1 MNGRPTFDPSKYRLS
16 STVNYPPCRQMA
28 NKEAFIS
35 EIQAGYNFSGA
46 SIVLGGAMLDGEAI
60 PGLQIKVPLRTM
72 NRHGLIA
79 GATGTGKTKTLQVV
93 AEQLAAN
100 GVPSLL
106 MDIKGDLSGIAM
118 PGTDN
123 PKITERSGKIGV
135 TWHPSGSTVEFLTLS
150 GEKGARLRATVS
162 EFGPVLFSRILGLN
176 DTQGGVVAV
185 VFKYADDNGLP
196 LLDLKDFKKV
206 LQYLGNEGKA
216 AIEAEYGQF
225 SSATAG
231 TILRKVVE
239 LEQQGAEVFFGE
251 LSFDMQDLV
260 RMDENGRGVVSIVR
274 LTDIQDRPKL
284 FSTFML
290 QMMAEIYASF
300 PEEGDMEQPK
310 LCIFIDEA
318 HLVFQ
323 EASAVLLQ
331 QIETIVK
338 LIRSKGVGVFFITQ
352 NPADVPESV
361 LAQLGLKIQ
370 HSLRAFTAKDRKAI
384 KLAAENYP
392 ITKYYQTEDL
402 LTALGTGE
410 AIVSVLSEKGIP
422 TPLAHTL
429 VRAPQSR
436 MDVLTPT
443 EIDNIIGRSALARKY
458 NQQVDRES
466 AYEILNEKIA
476 EFQQSQPAPKATG
489 GKQEKT
495 MVEEVLTSTTA
506 RQIGRTVARELTR
519 GLLGVLG
526 LGGSSKTRRKTGWF

>member
-1 MNGRPTFDPSKYRLS
+1 
-16 STVNYPPCRQMA
+16 MA
-28 NKEAFIS
+28 NKEKFIP

-79 GATGTGKTKTLQVV
+79 GATGTGKTKTLQVI

-118 PGTDN
+118 PGSDH

-135 TWHPSGSTVEFLTLS
+135 SWHPSGATVEFLTLS

-206 LQYLGNEGKA
+206 LQYLGNEGKDE
-216 AIEAEYGQF
+216 IEAEYGQF

-251 LSFDMQDLV
+251 LSFDVHDLV
-260 RMDENGRGVVSIVR
+260 RMDENGQGVVSIVR

-300 PEEGDMEQPK
+300 PEEGDVEQPK

-338 LIRSKGVGVFFITQ
+338 LIRSKGVGVYFITQ

-392 ITKYYQTEDL
+392 ITEYYQTEDL

-410 AIVSVLSEKGIP
+410 AIVSVLNEKGIP

-458 NQQVDRES
+458 NQAVDRES
-466 AYEILNEKIA
+466 AYEILSEKIQEVQA
-476 EFQQSQPAPKATG
+476 AAPPPQAS
-489 GKQEKT
+489 GKQEKS
-495 MVEEVLTSTTA
+495 MVEEALTSTTA

-526 LGGSSKTRRKTGWF
+526 LGGSSKTRRKTSWF

>member
-1 MNGRPTFDPSKYRLS
+1 
-16 STVNYPPCRQMA
+16 MA
-28 NKEAFIS
+28 NKESFIA
-35 EIQAGYNFSGA
+35 EVQAGYNFSGA
-46 SIVLGGAMLDGEAI
+46 SIVLGGAMLDGASI
-60 PGLQIKVPLRTM
+60 QGLQIKVPLRTM

-79 GATGTGKTKTLQVV
+79 GATGTGKTKTLQVI

-106 MDIKGDLSGIAM
+106 MDIKGDLSGVAM
-118 PGTDN
+118 PGTDH
-123 PKITERSGKIGV
+123 PKITERCGKIGV
-135 TWHPSGSTVEFLTLS
+135 TWHPTGASVEFLTLS

-185 VFKYADDNGLP
+185 VFKYADDNSLP

-206 LQYLGNEGKA
+206 LQYLGNEGKEE
-216 AIEAEYGQF
+216 IEAEYGQF

-251 LSFDMQDLV
+251 LSFDVHDLI
-260 RMDENGRGVVSIVR
+260 RMDENGRGMISIVR

-290 QMMAEIYASF
+290 QMLAEIYASF
-300 PEEGDMEQPK
+300 PEEGDVEQPK

-323 EASAVLLQ
+323 EASSVLLQ

-338 LIRSKGVGVFFITQ
+338 LIRSKGVGVYFITQ

-402 LTALGTGE
+402 LTSLGTGE
-410 AIVSVLSEKGIP
+410 AIVSVLNEKGIP

-429 VRAPQSR
+429 VRAPESR
-436 MDVLTPT
+436 MDILTPV
-443 EIDNIIGRSALARKY
+443 EIDGIIGRSAIARKY
-458 NQQVDRES
+458 NQVVDRES
-466 AYEILNEKIA
+466 AYEILHEKLA
-476 EFQQSQPAPKATG
+476 EAGAVAGKQKPAPK
-489 GKQEKT
+489 GKEEKSVIET
-495 MVEEVLTSTTA
+495 ITKDPLA

-526 LGGSSKTRRKTGWF
+526 LGGSTRSKRKTGWF

>member
-1 MNGRPTFDPSKYRLS
+1 
-16 STVNYPPCRQMA
+16 MA
-28 NKEAFIS
+28 NKEAFTS
-35 EIQAGYNFSGA
+35 EIQSGYTFSGS
-46 SIVLGGAMLDGEAI
+46 SILLGGAMLDGESI
-60 PGLQIKVPLRTM
+60 QGLQIKIPLRTM

-79 GATGTGKTKTLQVV
+79 GATGTGKTKTLQVL
-93 AEQLAAN
+93 AEQLADN

-118 PGTDN
+118 PGKDH

-135 TWHPSGSTVEFLTLS
+135 SWHPSGSTVEFLTLS

-185 VFKYADDNGLP
+185 VFKYADDKQLP

-206 LQYLGNEGKA
+206 LQFLGNEGKA
-216 AIEAEYGQF
+216 EIEAEYGQF

-251 LSFDMQDLV
+251 ISFDVQDLI
-260 RMDENGRGVVSIVR
+260 RMDENGRGVVSIIR

-290 QMMAEIYASF
+290 QMLAEIYSSF

-338 LIRSKGVGVFFITQ
+338 LIRSKGVGVYFITQ

-410 AIVSVLSEKGIP
+410 AIVSVLNEKGIP
-422 TPLAHTL
+422 TPLVHTL

-436 MDVLTPT
+436 MDILTPT
-443 EIDNIIGRSALARKY
+443 EIDDIIGRSALARKY
-458 NQQVDRES
+458 NKEIDRES

-476 EFQQSQPAPKATG
+476 EFQQSQPAPKTSSR
-489 GKQEKT
+489 GKAEKSL
-495 MVEEVLTSTTA
+495 VEEALTSTTA

-526 LGGSSKTRRKTGWF
+526 LGGSSKSKRKTGWF